1 MPKPNPKYHIIILCF
16 AVILR
21 RMSDLEKPLVL
32 RLLWGGADLRHTFS
46 LQENETGDIIVSD
59 KSYKLNLLE
68 SSVIILL
75 ILPSLFLISYAYTC
89 GYFLPL
95 YPVGTVDIELLRQKH

>member
-1 MPKPNPKYHIIILCF
+1 MALERFAEGVPILLPNPKYHIIILCF

-59 KSYKLNLLE
+59 KSLN
-68 SSVIILL
+68 
-75 ILPSLFLISYAYTC
+75 
-89 GYFLPL
+89 
-95 YPVGTVDIELLRQKH
+95 

>member
-1 MPKPNPKYHIIILCF
+1 MVTFRSPRMPQPNPKYHIIILCF

-32 RLLWGGADLRHTFS
+32 RLLWGGADIRHTFS

-59 KSYKLNLLE
+59 KSL
-68 SSVIILL
+68 
-75 ILPSLFLISYAYTC
+75 T
-89 GYFLPL
+89 
-95 YPVGTVDIELLRQKH
+95 